1 MYTVGLKIFND
12 FVSIELISINS
23 FIMIGATLSL

>member
-1 MYTVGLKIFND
+1 MYTVGLKKIND
-12 FVSIELISINS
+12 FAGIELISINS